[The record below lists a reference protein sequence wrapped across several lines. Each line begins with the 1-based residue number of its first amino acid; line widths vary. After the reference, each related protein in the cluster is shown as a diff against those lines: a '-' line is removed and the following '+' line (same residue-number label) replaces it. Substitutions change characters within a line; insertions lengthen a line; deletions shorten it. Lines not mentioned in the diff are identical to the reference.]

1 MDSFEGMLWLV
12 LKLQISF
19 AFHLQSMH
27 VGLKLK
33 FLYLLQEWMSEN
45 DLFVLYYLNVLVYTK
60 IILQFSIGGLGK
72 IFPLHLLGWVNIH
85 L

>member
-27 VGLKLK
+27 VGFKLK
-33 FLYLLQEWMSEN
+33 FLYLLQEWMS
-45 DLFVLYYLNVLVYTK
+45 
-60 IILQFSIGGLGK
+60 
-72 IFPLHLLGWVNIH
+72 
-85 L
+85 